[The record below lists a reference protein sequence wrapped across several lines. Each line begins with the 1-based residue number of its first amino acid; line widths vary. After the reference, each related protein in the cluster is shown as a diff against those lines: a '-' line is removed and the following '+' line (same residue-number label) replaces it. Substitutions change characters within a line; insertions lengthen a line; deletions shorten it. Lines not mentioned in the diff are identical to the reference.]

1 MQLKFLFQQQQ
12 LGDLTIPVSNRDPGQ
27 SGIKEFRYV
36 DIACVCNKTFAIREA
51 KTISSTEAPSRARK
65 VLQADD
71 VIIAT
76 TRPYLRS
83 IAIVPKW
90 LNGEIC
96 STGFCVLRAGSK
108 ILPEWIYYWVLS
120 DAFMKQVSPLMRG
133 ANYPAVTDSDIRG
146 TKIPLPPLDEQRRI
160 VGRIKEC
167 LSRVEEIERLRQ
179 ESSTAAKSILR
190 SFYHDTYSELLRDNQ
205 SFALGEAGAV
215 FGGGT
220 PSKARSEYW
229 QGTIPWISPKEMKR
243 RYISESALFITN
255 EAIEKSSTRLI
266 TQPSVLF
273 VVRGMILAHSFPVA
287 VNRVPVTLNQDMK
300 AISPRD
306 GLNVDYLAAMLKGA
320 ERQVLSRIEV
330 AGHGTRRLQ
339 TDHWI
344 SIQIPN
350 LKQDEQEAVLDKVR
364 HIEQLSDTL
373 SELTN
378 SQSINEIRE
387 SILRKAFAGEL

>member
-1 MQLKFLFQQQQ
+1 
-12 LGDLTIPVSNRDPGQ
+12 
-27 SGIKEFRYV
+27 
-36 DIACVCNKTFAIREA
+36 
-51 KTISSTEAPSRARK
+51 
-65 VLQADD
+65 
-71 VIIAT
+71 
-76 TRPYLRS
+76 
-83 IAIVPKW
+83 
-90 LNGEIC
+90 
-96 STGFCVLRAGSK
+96 
-108 ILPEWIYYWVLS
+108 
-120 DAFMKQVSPLMRG
+120 
-133 ANYPAVTDSDIRG
+133 
-146 TKIPLPPLDEQRRI
+146 
-160 VGRIKEC
+160 
-167 LSRVEEIERLRQ
+167 
-179 ESSTAAKSILR
+179 
-190 SFYHDTYSELLRDNQ
+190 
-205 SFALGEAGAV
+205 
-215 FGGGT
+215 
-220 PSKARSEYW
+220 
-229 QGTIPWISPKEMKR
+229 MKR

-339 TDHWI
+339 TEHWI